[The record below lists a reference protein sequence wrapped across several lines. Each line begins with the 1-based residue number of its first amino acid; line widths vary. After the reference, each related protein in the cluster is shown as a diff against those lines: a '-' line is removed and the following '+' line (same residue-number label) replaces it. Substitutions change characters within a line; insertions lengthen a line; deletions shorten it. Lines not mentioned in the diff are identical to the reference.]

1 MAGKRAVNIKMIYE
15 ELRSGAIEQ
24 EKIDEERK
32 KRRVQRFKDLL
43 HVSWLNFY
51 LCFFFK
57 GVVAQLLVLS
67 SSSFPLPGLLL

>member
-43 HVSWLNFY
+43 HVSWLVH
-51 LCFFFK
+51 L
-57 GVVAQLLVLS
+57 
-67 SSSFPLPGLLL
+67 

>member
-1 MAGKRAVNIKMIYE
+1 MQQHPKTGDYLAKLKKMAGKRAINIKMIYE

-43 HVSWLNFY
+43 HVSRLALFH
-51 LCFFFK
+51 LVRRSF
-57 GVVAQLLVLS
+57 AQ
-67 SSSFPLPGLLL
+67 